1 MPFLQDFRAFAMR
14 GNAIDLA
21 IGVILGA
28 AFGGVV
34 SSLVNDI
41 IMPPIGKITGG
52 LDFKDHFVALNG
64 VHYATLD
71 AAKKAT
77 AVIAYGSFVN
87 SVVNFIIIAFAIF
100 VTIQQLSRFYPKL
113 PPPPSPG
120 PTLQEKLLAEIRD
133 LLAKPPEARLIP

>member
-1 MPFLQDFRAFAMR
+1 MSFFKDFRAFALR

-21 IGVILGA
+21 IGVVIGA

-34 SSLVNDI
+34 TSLVNDV

-52 LDFKDHFVALNG
+52 LDFRDHFVALNG
-64 VHYATLD
+64 VHYASLE

-100 VTIQQLSRFYPKL
+100 ITIQQLNRFYPKL
-113 PPPPSPG
+113 PPPAPPG
-120 PTLQEKLLAEIRD
+120 PTTEEKLLTEIRD
-133 LLAKPPEARLIP
+133 LLATPPGRLIS